1 MARRLLTC
9 QAFIFGNT
17 GAALFRQHNQRD
29 NFLACAVRRGIRGT
43 VPVAFTR
50 IVSCAEESEEFGCR
64 FALFM

>member
-1 MARRLLTC
+1 MARRLSSSVY
-9 QAFIFGNT
+9 FRKHRR
-17 GAALFRQHNQRD
+17 GAQHNQRD